1 MQTSTINHFVL
12 PALRNDEQHA
22 IFARDLK
29 SVLRLTVGVSNIYCE
44 LQQICHLNI
53 EGKLQ

>member
-53 EGKLQ
+53 EGK